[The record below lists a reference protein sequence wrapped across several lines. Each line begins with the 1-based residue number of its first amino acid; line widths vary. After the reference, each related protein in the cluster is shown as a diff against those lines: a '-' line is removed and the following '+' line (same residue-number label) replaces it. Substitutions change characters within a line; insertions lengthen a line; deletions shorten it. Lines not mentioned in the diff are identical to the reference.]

1 MNQEKKEYIK
11 ISLESG
17 EYLGLPTKK
26 YEERKPYKSQ
36 NPKHVVS
43 LIPGIIRNVFVKP
56 NQTVKEGDVLLELEA
71 MKMYNKV
78 LAPFSGKIK
87 KVYVKKGDKIPKDF
101 LMVEY
106 F

>member
-1 MNQEKKEYIK
+1 
-11 ISLESG
+11 
-17 EYLGLPTKK
+17 
-26 YEERKPYKSQ
+26 
-36 NPKHVVS
+36 
-43 LIPGIIRNVFVKP
+43 
-56 NQTVKEGDVLLELEA
+56 
-71 MKMYNKV
+71 MYNKV